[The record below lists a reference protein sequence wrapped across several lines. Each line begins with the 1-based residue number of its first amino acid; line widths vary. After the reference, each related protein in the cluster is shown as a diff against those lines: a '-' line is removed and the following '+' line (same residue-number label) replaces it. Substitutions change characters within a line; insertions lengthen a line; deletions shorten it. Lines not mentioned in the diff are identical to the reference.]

1 MSINKIIEGG
11 IGLKAI
17 IEWRSQKRKGAWPKQ
32 GPGYYCA
39 VQVVPKGVEPLKVL
53 RRDHAE
59 KRGIEIIYV
68 GEAYGEFKGTRSRW
82 KSVDDEAKEIANKI
96 NKGKS

>member
-1 MSINKIIEGG
+1 
-11 IGLKAI
+11 
-17 IEWRSQKRKGAWPKQ
+17 
-32 GPGYYCA
+32 
-39 VQVVPKGVEPLKVL
+39 LKVL